1 MAKCFFFFHSGCS
14 QEHGIRAFGR
24 CVCRNGYAG
33 ETCDV
38 LVDKDSKARA
48 AFDTSFFSSFKIR
61 LRKTFPKHKENIRL
75 KRQAPANVFEVDLKN
90 ASTVD
95 QVVPNDLDRSNNT
108 NSEGSGAGPDIP
120 KPSTRIPHMPRTDSS
135 FTEITD
141 SAVLPQNG
149 ESITPGEEFTSRLL
163 YLDEQSTDSVL
174 LARSTQTYGTSK
186 REVLTA
192 EVQAT
197 SIEYPFQSMEN
208 EDLVNSTE
216 FSSTLALPATEQ
228 TLFTSTFLSK
238 LVNIETSGTSLALLA
253 ATKKPSQEE
262 FFSGDLGSTLKETLP
277 ISHQPTSVYGTS
289 TTKQMVLLRS
299 TSDQVFT
306 TGTIE
311 EFSEETTT
319 TQLHT
324 LATTKSVE
332 SSAMDEFSDN
342 EPTSSQHQ
350 VVTTT
355 VQFPFSA
362 TMNKM
367 SGDVST
373 TQTAGLT
380 NGFSSIVDASGDIFT
395 SQQSTTSLN
404 TASLLSTTTELSGD
418 QSTTPQHLASVSTE
432 TDFSPVT
439 EVSFL
444 NTTREETAE
453 TTKEQTVATEL
464 SSSVEEFSTSSAF
477 LSSSPAVDVTS
488 ETTSFE
494 QFSSAMLTSIANPS
508 TADPSTFST
517 TRNRTVPQRST
528 RSQTASSTTISSAIQ
543 ATTTANRQNNTPSN
557 AMRTMS
563 VLQTE
568 TFAPSTNQSI
578 TTTSIPTSTGKTT
591 QSLPNQNTNRIDTT
605 IDNALTTAT
614 AKERSSTLQTPADA
628 TATMAINTSTMCE
641 PGQIMEPNSLEC
653 QPVLTYNV
661 IMIFQ
666 REFLPSYSNLEDLT
680 TKGLVANII
689 QKVSKPITSLRHNVK
704 KFTSQINL
712 AS

>member
-1 MAKCFFFFHSGCS
+1 MAKCCFFFHSGCS

-38 LVDKDSKARA
+38 LLDKDSKARA

-61 LRKTFPKHKENIRL
+61 LRKAFPKHKENIRL

-108 NSEGSGAGPDIP
+108 NSEGSGAGPVIP
-120 KPSTRIPHMPRTDSS
+120 KPSTRIPQTPRTDSS

-149 ESITPGEEFTSRLL
+149 ESITPGEEFTSRIL

-186 REVLTA
+186 REVSTA

-253 ATKKPSQEE
+253 ATEKPSQEE
-262 FFSGDLGSTLKETLP
+262 FFSGDLGSTLKETLS

-319 TQLHT
+319 TRLHT

-380 NGFSSIVDASGDIFT
+380 NGSSSIVDASGDLFT

-418 QSTTPQHLASVSTE
+418 QPTTPQHLASVSTE

-453 TTKEQTVATEL
+453 TTKEQTVAAEL

-578 TTTSIPTSTGKTT
+578 TTTSIPASTGKTT
-591 QSLPNQNTNRIDTT
+591 QSLPNQNTNMIDTT

-628 TATMAINTSTMCE
+628 TATMATNTSTMCE
-641 PGQIMEPNSLEC
+641 PGQIMEPNSIEC

-666 REFLPSYSNLEDLT
+666 REFLPSYSNLEDPT
-680 TKGLVANII
+680 TKGLVANIK
-689 QKVSKPITSLRHNVK
+689 QKVSKPIKNLRHNVK